1 MDNSICTLEL
11 YMRGLYTRVYNFSVH
26 VVASLEIVLVVEKLF
41 KPNPKYAELI
51 NYKQQVIY
59 LLYLYDK
66 GN

>member
-1 MDNSICTLEL
+1 
-11 YMRGLYTRVYNFSVH
+11 MRGLYTRVYNFSVH
-26 VVASLEIVLVVEKLF
+26 VVASLEIVFVVGKLF

-51 NYKQQVIY
+51 NYRQQVIY